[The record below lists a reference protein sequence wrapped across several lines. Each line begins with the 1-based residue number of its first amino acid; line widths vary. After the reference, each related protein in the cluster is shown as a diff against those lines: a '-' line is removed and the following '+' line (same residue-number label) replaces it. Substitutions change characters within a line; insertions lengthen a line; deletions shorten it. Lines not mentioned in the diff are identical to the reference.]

1 MRGAK
6 YNKYVLIFQGKCKN
20 KNRKCE
26 MYKRFGW
33 CRRRYVSWMSKNCKK
48 SCNKCTNTKPKTSGK
63 YSFFLQLLHISLN
76 MDEKQSLKKN
86 HF

>member
-26 MYKRFGW
+26 MYKSFGW

-48 SCNKCTNTKPKTSGK
+48 SCNKCSITKSKASGK
-63 YSFFLQLLHISLN
+63 YSCVLKLDQVSSI
-76 MDEKQSLKKN
+76 MAEKGLKII
-86 HF
+86 